1 MSEGTKVSR
10 FCLKSEDEMATTFWS
25 PLKMRAE
32 FGPLTGN
39 KEPARTCPTSPNLG
53 MASLDAMAEDKK
65 NRRMQLSKEIE
76 SVMEKGSLSDAV
88 LIRKREKEIK
98 MLKGLSV
105 FEKQQLI

>member
-32 FGPLTGN
+32 FGPLSG

-53 MASLDAMAEDKK
+53 MASLDAMADAKRK
-65 NRRMQLSKEIE
+65 RKMQLSKEIE
-76 SVMEKGSLSDAV
+76 SVMEKASLTDDV
-88 LIRKREKEIK
+88 LIKKREKELK
-98 MLKGLSV
+98 MFKGLSV